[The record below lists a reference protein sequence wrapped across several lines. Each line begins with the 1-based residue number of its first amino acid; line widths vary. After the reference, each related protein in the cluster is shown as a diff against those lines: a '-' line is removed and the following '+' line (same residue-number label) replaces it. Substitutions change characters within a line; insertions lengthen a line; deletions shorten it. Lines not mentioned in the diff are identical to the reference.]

1 MKSIKNIYLLLALF
15 SVIAC
20 NNEKKDGP
28 IEEQASRT
36 ETIDVIQAVARLNAA
51 MIEPT
56 EEVLG
61 KIVSNGLTYGHSSG
75 KVQDKAE
82 FIDDLVHGTFDF
94 GSIDISDQTV
104 QISGEVAVVRQIFD
118 SEATNAGKPV
128 HVHIGNV
135 LIFQKLEGQWEL
147 LARQA
152 YKL

>member
-1 MKSIKNIYLLLALF
+1 M
-15 SVIAC
+15 
-20 NNEKKDGP
+20 
-28 IEEQASRT
+28 EEVEDT
-36 ETIDVIQAVARLNAA
+36 VLRLNKA
-51 MIEPT
+51 IIDPT
-56 EEVLG
+56 EETLG
-61 KIVSNGLTYGHSSG
+61 KIVSDGLTYGHSSG
-75 KVQDKAE
+75 KVQCRDE

-104 QISGEVAVVRQIFD
+104 HVSGDVAIVRQIFD

-135 LIFQKLEGQWEL
+135 LIFQKRDGQWEL